1 MKKNYIQLLLVSSV
15 MFVSFIGYGLVYT
28 QLIPYMES
36 IGFNPTQRGLILS
49 LSSIVGIIAQFLS
62 GYYSDKYQKV
72 KEITILTHILFALFI
87 GLSYSWLGSLSVLI
101 GICIVVSVGLFRVT
115 SNIMETWIFEINET
129 TQKLFGIIRIFGSIG
144 WAIGA
149 GLVSFIIANEGYVG
163 IGNSFIFLMVIN
175 CVLMVLSPSSK
186 KTSNHQGFSM
196 SDLKLLFKNRQY
208 VIIVIVFF
216 WLFLIYNLNGLTV
229 IDRLLELRASSKE
242 IGNYWSYQALSELPL
257 MFFGGWILSEFGSKK
272 VVIFVSIMMLIR
284 FLLYGLAQTPMQIIL
299 ISFMQIVT
307 FPLLLLSQK
316 QMVSQQTP
324 LKLRASGHMVMTS
337 ITSNL
342 PILITPLLSGLLM
355 NVMSISSIL
364 IIASI
369 SCVIPLVLMFKY
381 REV

>member
-1 MKKNYIQLLLVSSV
+1 M
-15 MFVSFIGYGLVYT
+15 
-28 QLIPYMES
+28 
-36 IGFNPTQRGLILS
+36 
-49 LSSIVGIIAQFLS
+49 
-62 GYYSDKYQKV
+62 
-72 KEITILTHILFALFI
+72 
-87 GLSYSWLGSLSVLI
+87 
-101 GICIVVSVGLFRVT
+101 
-115 SNIMETWIFEINET
+115 
-129 TQKLFGIIRIFGSIG
+129 
-144 WAIGA
+144 
-149 GLVSFIIANEGYVG
+149 
-163 IGNSFIFLMVIN
+163 
-175 CVLMVLSPSSK
+175 
-186 KTSNHQGFSM
+186 
-196 SDLKLLFKNRQY
+196 LFKNRQY
-208 VIIVIVFF
+208 LLIVAVFF

-257 MFFGGWILSEFGSKK
+257 MFFGGWILSKFGSKK